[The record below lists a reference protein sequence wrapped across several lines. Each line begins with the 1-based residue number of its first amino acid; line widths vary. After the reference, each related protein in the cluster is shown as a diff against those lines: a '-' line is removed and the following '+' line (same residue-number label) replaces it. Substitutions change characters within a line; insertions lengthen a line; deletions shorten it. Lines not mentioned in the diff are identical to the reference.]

1 MALGESDAEHTE
13 GVAVDGPG
21 LGKGLNS
28 WVPLLDESAKLVS
41 GDIHAVEV
49 GVAVVSF
56 HLFALHAN
64 LSPGLFMGVVV
75 KVTKRDLEN
84 ATTEGVSGDF

>member
-1 MALGESDAEHTE
+1 M
-13 GVAVDGPG
+13 
-21 LGKGLNS
+21 
-28 WVPLLDESAKLVS
+28 PLLDESAKLVS

-56 HLFALHAN
+56 HLFALHAY

-84 ATTEGVSGDF
+84 ATTERVSGDF